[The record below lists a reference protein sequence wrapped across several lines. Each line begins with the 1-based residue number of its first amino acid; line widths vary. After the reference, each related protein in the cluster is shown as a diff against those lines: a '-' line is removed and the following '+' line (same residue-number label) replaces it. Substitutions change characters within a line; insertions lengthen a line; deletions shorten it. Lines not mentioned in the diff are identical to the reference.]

1 MSQLTESLIERKKES
16 TPKALANLNPIF
28 IKESHGAEILDVE
41 GNRFIDFT
49 SGIGVNN
56 VGNSHPAVVKAI
68 KAQSDKFLHSCF
80 HVVMYEDYVT
90 LAEKLNQLVPV
101 GGPAKTMFANSGAEA
116 VENAVKIARCH
127 TKKRSVICFDNAFH
141 GRTMLTMT
149 MTSKIRPNKMDTGAW
164 APGIFRVHFPYCFRC
179 PWNLENPSCNMYCGS
194 EYFERYVFKYQV
206 DPDDTAAIILE
217 PVQGE
222 GGFIPVP
229 QGYLDQLRQICDS
242 HGIVLIYDE
251 IQSGFGRT
259 AKLFAADHFDA
270 KPDIIVSAKSLGGG
284 LPISAVTG
292 KTEIMDT
299 ENLSVGA
306 LGGTYG
312 GNPVACAAALA
323 VLEVFETEN
332 LLDKARQRGAIIR
345 EHFQGFKE
353 RFDFIGD
360 VRGLGAMQAM
370 EIVTDRKTL
379 LPDGERTG
387 RFVAACRD
395 KGLLIL
401 SCGTFKNNIRMLV
414 PLSVDLD
421 LLDEGLAIME
431 SAFIQV
437 S

>member
-1 MSQLTESLIERKKES
+1 MSQLTESLLERKQAS
-16 TPKALANLNPIF
+16 IPKAVANLNPLF
-28 IKESHGAEILDVE
+28 IKESHGAEIIDVE

-56 VGNSHPAVVKAI
+56 VGNSHPVVVKAI
-68 KAQSDKFLHSCF
+68 KEQAEKFLHSCF
-80 HVVMYEDYVT
+80 HVVMYESYVE
-90 LAEKLNQLVPV
+90 LAEKLNKLVPV

-116 VENAVKIARCH
+116 VENAIKIARCH

-164 APGIFRVHFPYCFRC
+164 APGIFRVHYPYCFRC
-179 PWNLENPSCNMYCGS
+179 PWNLKNPSCNMYCGT

-229 QGYLDQLRQICDS
+229 EGYLEQLRKICDK
-242 HGIVLIYDE
+242 HNIVLIYDE

-259 AKLFAADHFDA
+259 AKLFAANYFDA

-292 KTEIMDT
+292 KSELMDS
-299 ENLSVGA
+299 EGISIGA

-323 VLEVFETEN
+323 VLEVFKQEN
-332 LLDKARQRGAIIR
+332 LLDKARERGEIIR
-345 EHFQGFKE
+345 ERFQGFKK

-370 EIVTDRKTL
+370 EIVKERTTL
-379 LPDGERTG
+379 IQDPERTG
-387 RFVAACRD
+387 RFVKACRD

-401 SCGTFKNNIRMLV
+401 ACGTFKNNIRMLV
-414 PLSVDLD
+414 PLSVGIDILE
-421 LLDEGLAIME
+421 EGLAIME
-431 SAFIQV
+431 STFVEI

>member
-1 MSQLTESLIERKKES
+1 MTESLIERKKAS
-16 TPKALANLNPIF
+16 IPKAVSHLNPLF
-28 IKESHGAEILDVE
+28 IKESHGAEIVDVE

-49 SGIGVNN
+49 AGIGVNN

-68 KAQSDKFLHSCF
+68 KEQAEKFIHSCF
-80 HVVMYEDYVT
+80 HVVMYESYVA
-90 LAEKLNQLVPV
+90 LAEKLNTLVPV

-149 MTSKIRPNKMDTGAW
+149 MTSKIQPNKINTGAW
-164 APGIFRVHFPYCFRC
+164 APGIFRVHYPYCFRC
-179 PWNLENPSCNMYCGS
+179 PWNLKSPSCAMYCGR
-194 EYFERYVFKYQV
+194 EYFERYVFKYLV

-229 QGYLDQLRQICDS
+229 DGYLDHLRGICDN
-242 HGIVLIYDE
+242 HNIVLIYDE

-259 AKLFAADHFDA
+259 AKLFAADYFDA

-292 KTEIMDT
+292 KTRIMDS
-299 ENLSVGA
+299 EAISVGA

-323 VLEVFETEN
+323 VLSVFEEEN
-332 LLDKARQRGAIIR
+332 LLDKARKRGKIIR
-345 EHFQGFKE
+345 ERFHSFKE
-353 RFDFIGD
+353 RFEFIGD
-360 VRGLGAMQAM
+360 VRGLGAMQAI
-370 EIVTDRKTL
+370 EIVKDRTTF
-379 LPDGERTG
+379 LPDPDRTL
-387 RFVAACRD
+387 RFVTACRE

-401 SCGTFKNNIRMLV
+401 ACGTFKNNIRMLV
-414 PLSVDLD
+414 PLSVDIDILNK
-421 LLDEGLAIME
+421 GLAIME
-431 SAFIQV
+431 NAFYDQ
-437 S
+437 

>member
-1 MSQLTESLIERKKES
+1 MGKLTQSLIERKKAS
-16 TPKALANLNPIF
+16 VPNAIANLNPLF
-28 IKESHGAEILDVE
+28 IRESHGAEIVDVE

-56 VGNSHPAVVKAI
+56 VGNSHPEVVKAI
-68 KAQSDKFLHSCF
+68 KDQADKFLHSCF
-80 HVVMYEDYVT
+80 HVVMYEGYVE
-90 LAEKLNQLVPV
+90 LAEKLNKLVPV

-116 VENAVKIARCH
+116 VENAIKIARSH

-149 MTSKIRPNKMDTGAW
+149 MTSKIRPNKTNTGAW
-164 APGIFRVHFPYCFRC
+164 APGIFRVHFPHCFRC
-179 PWNLENPSCNMYCGS
+179 PWNLKKSSCNLYCAKA
-194 EYFERYVFKYQV
+194 YFEEYVFKYQV

-229 QGYLDQLRQICDS
+229 HGYLGKLREICDA
-242 HGIVLIYDE
+242 HNIVLIYDE

-259 AKLFAADHFDA
+259 GKFFAADHFDA
-270 KPDIIVSAKSLGGG
+270 APDILVSAKSLGGG

-292 KTEIMDT
+292 KTSIMDS
-299 ENLSVGA
+299 EGVAIGA

-323 VLEVFETEN
+323 VLSIFENEN
-332 LLDKARQRGAIIR
+332 LLEKAVERGKII
-345 EHFQGFKE
+345 QGRFLEFKE
-353 RFDFIGD
+353 KFDFIGD
-360 VRGLGAMQAM
+360 VRGVGPMQAM
-370 EIVTDRKTL
+370 EIVKDRSTL
-379 LPDGERTG
+379 APDGDRTG
-387 RFVAACRD
+387 RFVKACRER
-395 KGLLIL
+395 GLLIL

-414 PLSVDLD
+414 SLGVELD
-421 LLDEGLAIME
+421 LLYKGLDIME
-431 SAFIQV
+431 QAFSEI